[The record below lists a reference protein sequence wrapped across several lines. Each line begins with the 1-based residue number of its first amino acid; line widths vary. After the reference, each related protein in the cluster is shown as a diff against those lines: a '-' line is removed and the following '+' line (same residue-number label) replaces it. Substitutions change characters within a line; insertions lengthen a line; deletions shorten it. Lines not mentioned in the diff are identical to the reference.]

1 MEAISLDVIDTTAE
15 WRVEAE
21 RPVMESAPDWIEQ
34 EVVEGEDSEEDEEE
48 QQQEE
53 EEDEQE
59 EEVTPPTT
67 TTGRGR
73 GLPPL
78 APSASGSRS
87 GASFFTSRAR
97 RAHCQYRQLLHL
109 ERKAKL
115 LYFLVRGAEEINSIG
130 P

>member
-1 MEAISLDVIDTTAE
+1 MEAISLDAIDTTAE

-34 EVVEGEDSEEDEEE
+34 GVVEGEDEQEE

-53 EEDEQE
+53 EEEQE

-78 APSASGSRS
+78 APRGSGFPFRVCLL
-87 GASFFTSRAR
+87 FF
-97 RAHCQYRQLLHL
+97 
-109 ERKAKL
+109 
-115 LYFLVRGAEEINSIG
+115 F
-130 P
+130 

>member
-1 MEAISLDVIDTTAE
+1 MEAISLDAIDTTAE

-21 RPVMESAPDWIEQ
+21 RPVMESALDWIEQ
-34 EVVEGEDSEEDEEE
+34 EVVEGEDSEEK

-53 EEDEQE
+53 EEQQ

-67 TTGRGR
+67 TIDRGR

-87 GASFFTSRAR
+87 GASVSTSRAR
-97 RAHCQYRQLLHL
+97 QSHCQSRQLLHL

-115 LYFLVRGAEEINSIG
+115 LYFLSRGTEEISSIG